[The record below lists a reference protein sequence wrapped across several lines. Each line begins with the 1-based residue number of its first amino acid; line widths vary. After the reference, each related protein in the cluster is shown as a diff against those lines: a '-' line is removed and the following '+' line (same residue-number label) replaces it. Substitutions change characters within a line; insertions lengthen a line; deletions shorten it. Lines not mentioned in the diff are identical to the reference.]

1 MNLSDVAI
9 QLNST
14 SGVKLPPLLFLTD
27 NTRVPDPIKI
37 AEKLPVGSG
46 IILRDYESSDRPI
59 KALTLANICKER
71 SLSFLVGDDIE
82 LALKVG
88 AHGVHYREHNI
99 PNKNNEIANPQMIVT
114 TAVHSITAL
123 KKASFVGVTAVILSP
138 VFKTR
143 SHPEQIPLGISK
155 FNQLTNIADL
165 PVYALGGINKT
176 NAKEL
181 LVTKAIGLAAIDGIM
196 DEFY

>member
-99 PNKNNEIANPQMIVT
+99 PNKNSTIEILT
-114 TAVHSITAL
+114 TTE
-123 KKASFVGVTAVILSP
+123 TYEERILSL
-138 VFKTR
+138 F
-143 SHPEQIPLGISK
+143 
-155 FNQLTNIADL
+155 DL
-165 PVYALGGINKT
+165 
-176 NAKEL
+176 L
-181 LVTKAIGLAAIDGIM
+181 LFILN
-196 DEFY
+196 YLL